1 MWVWWDG
8 AIRRWKCWV
17 SAVVFKWFSVSTMR
31 PKVCQEN
38 IFLLTPPA
46 AAFWHKILTLLSEC
60 RSRKAD
66 SSAQAMFFFLSIFWP
81 ILVLIAALVSC
92 SCTMFCLLLL
102 YPSASRFGM
111 LCIKRCSS
119 AYLSCNQWFFELML
133 SSCHLEATWPL
144 SSDHWDQL
152 DLFSQRTA
160 AHWVFF
166 LFEII
171 LCNP

>member
-1 MWVWWDG
+1 MEPSEDENAGCRLWCLNDSQYDEAQSVPRKYFSPYTTSSSFLTQNSDP
-8 AIRRWKCWV
+8 AIWMSQQKSRLI
-17 SAVVFKWFSVSTMR
+17 SAGNVF
-31 PKVCQEN
+31 
-38 IFLLTPPA
+38 
-46 AAFWHKILTLLSEC
+46 
-60 RSRKAD
+60 
-66 SSAQAMFFFLSIFWP
+66 SIFWP

-133 SSCHLEATWPL
+133 SSCHLEAIWPL

>member
-1 MWVWWDG
+1 MEPSEDENAGCWLWCLNDSQLV
-8 AIRRWKCWV
+8 RWGPKCAKKIFFSLHHQQQLSDTKFWPCYLNV
-17 SAVVFKWFSVSTMR
+17 AAEKQKSRFISAGNVFF
-31 PKVCQEN
+31 
-38 IFLLTPPA
+38 
-46 AAFWHKILTLLSEC
+46 
-60 RSRKAD
+60 
-66 SSAQAMFFFLSIFWP
+66 SIFWP